1 MLKQLTEKKNDLI
14 TRAEEIVN
22 SAESQERELTED
34 EAMELAEIRDDVR
47 KIKEQLG
54 LVKDVK
60 NLEVD
65 VDRACGDTKKT
76 REEGEAEEADAEVEE
91 QETRAFEQYIRSV
104 ALNTRN
110 DLTPLTKGANGAVI
124 PTTIAKRII
133 RKLYDISPILEKS
146 AKYNVKGNLQ
156 IPYYSEDATNFI
168 NVAFQGA
175 EFSKLSANSGKF
187 TSINLTGYVA
197 GALSLISRSLINNA
211 EFDIVGYIVDQMAY
225 SIKRFI
231 ENVLLNG
238 SGSITGQTGT
248 VAGLTGV
255 TLTTNTAASTAITG
269 DELIELQDSIKDMF
283 QDGAI
288 WIMSPKTRTAI
299 RQLKD
304 RMGRYLLQDDI
315 TSPFGKVLL
324 GKPVYVSDN
333 MPEMAD
339 GNVAVYY
346 GNMNGLA
353 TKFTENMEIQ
363 VLREKYA
370 DQHADGVIS
379 WFEFDA
385 KVQDAQQ
392 IAKLVM
398 GGGESE

>member
-22 SAESQERELTED
+22 SAEAQNRELTEA
-34 EAMELAEIRDDVR
+34 EAAELAEIRDDVR

-60 NLEVD
+60 ALD
-65 VDRACGDTKKT
+65 
-76 REEGEAEEADAEVEE
+76 AEKAPKVEVEE
-91 QETRAFEQYIRSV
+91 DGDKEIEVKETRAFEQYLRSEV
-104 ALNTRN
+104 MNTRDDN
-110 DLTPLTKGANGAVI
+110 TPLTKGANGAVI

-133 RKLYDISPILEKS
+133 RKLYDISPILERS

-156 IPYYSEDATNFI
+156 IPYYSEDNSDFI

-175 EFSKLSANSGKF
+175 EFSAISANSGKF
-187 TSINLTGYVA
+187 TSINLGGYVA
-197 GALSLISRSLINNA
+197 GALALISRSLINNA
-211 EFDIVGYIVDQMAY
+211 DFDIVGYVVDQVAY

-238 SGSITGQTGT
+238 SGAISGQTGT

-255 TLTTNTAASTAITG
+255 TLKVNTASATAVTSN
-269 DELIELQDSIKDMF
+269 DLIELQDSVKDMF

-299 RQLKD
+299 RELKD
-304 RMGRYLLQDDI
+304 NMGRYLLQDDI
-315 TSPFGKVLL
+315 SAPFGKMLL

-333 MPEMAD
+333 MPEMQA
-339 GNVAVYY
+339 GNTAIYY
-346 GNMNGLA
+346 GNMTGLA

-370 DQHADGVIS
+370 DQHADGVIG

-398 GGGESE
+398 GSVSA

>member
-1 MLKQLTEKKNDLI
+1 MSIIKQLTEQKNDLI
-14 TRAEEIVN
+14 TRAEDIV
-22 SAESQERELTED
+22 SKAEVETRELTED
-34 EAMELAEIRDDVR
+34 EAAELAEIRDDVR

-54 LVKDVK
+54 LVKEVK
-60 NLEVD
+60 EMDKEAPEVKPE
-65 VDRACGDTKKT
+65 V
-76 REEGEAEEADAEVEE
+76 EVEADGDKEIEVK
-91 QETRAFEQYIRSV
+91 ETRAFEAYLRSE
-104 ALNTRN
+104 LFNERN
-110 DLTPLTKGANGAVI
+110 DNTPLTKGNNGAVV

-146 AKYNVKGNLQ
+146 TKYNIKGTLQ
-156 IPYYSEDATNFI
+156 IPYYSEDTTDYI

-175 EFSKLSANSGKF
+175 EFTALSANSGKF
-187 TSINLTGYVA
+187 TSISLTGYVA

-238 SGSITGQTGT
+238 SGAITGQSGT

-255 TLTTNTAASTAITG
+255 TLTTTAAAANAVTSN
-269 DELIELQDSIKDMF
+269 ELIELQDSVKDMF
-283 QDGAI
+283 QEGAI
-288 WIMSPKTRTAI
+288 WIMSPATRTAI
-299 RQLKD
+299 RELKD
-304 RMGRYLLQDDI
+304 NMNRYLLQDDI
-315 TSPFGKVLL
+315 SLPFGKSLL
-324 GKPVYVSDN
+324 GKPIYVSDN
-333 MPEMAD
+333 MDDMGA
-339 GNVAVYY
+339 GKTAIYY
-346 GNMNGLA
+346 GNMAGLA
-353 TKFTENMEIQ
+353 TKFSENMEIQ

-370 DQHADGVIS
+370 DQHADGVIG

-398 GGGESE
+398 ASTTA

>member
-14 TRAEEIVN
+14 IRAEEIVN
-22 SAESQERELTED
+22 SAESEKRELTEA
-34 EAMELAEIRDDVR
+34 EAAELAEIRDDVR

-60 NLEVD
+60 ALD
-65 VDRACGDTKKT
+65 
-76 REEGEAEEADAEVEE
+76 AEKAPAKVEVEE
-91 QETRAFEQYIRSV
+91 DGDKEIEVKETRAFEQYIRSV
-104 ALNTRN
+104 AMETRDDN
-110 DLTPLTKGANGAVI
+110 TPLTKGANGAVI

-156 IPYYSEDATNFI
+156 IPYYTEDQTDFI

-175 EFSKLSANSGKF
+175 EFTALSANSGKF
-187 TSINLTGYVA
+187 TSINLGGYVA
-197 GALSLISRSLINNA
+197 GALALISRSLINNA
-211 EFDIVGYIVDQMAY
+211 DFDIVGYVVDQMAY

-238 SGSITGQTGT
+238 SGVISGQSGT

-255 TLTTNTAASTAITG
+255 TLTTTAAAATAVTSN
-269 DELIELQDSIKDMF
+269 ELIELQDSVKDMF

-299 RQLKD
+299 RELKD
-304 RMGRYLLQDDI
+304 QMGRYLLQDDI
-315 TSPFGKVLL
+315 SAPFGKMLL

-333 MPEMAD
+333 MPDMAA
-339 GNVAVYY
+339 GKTAIYY
-346 GNMNGLA
+346 GNFEGLA

-370 DQHADGVIS
+370 DQHADGVIG

-398 GGGESE
+398 AGASA

>member
-1 MLKQLTEKKNDLI
+1 MSIIKQLTEQKNDLI
-14 TRAEEIVN
+14 TRAEDIV
-22 SAESQERELTED
+22 SKAEVETRELTED
-34 EAMELAEIRDDVR
+34 EAAELAEIRDDVR

-54 LVKDVK
+54 LVKEVK
-60 NLEVD
+60 EMDKEAPEVKPE
-65 VDRACGDTKKT
+65 V
-76 REEGEAEEADAEVEE
+76 EVEADGDKEVEVK
-91 QETRAFEQYIRSV
+91 ETRAFEAYLRSE
-104 ALNTRN
+104 LFNERN
-110 DLTPLTKGANGAVI
+110 DNTPLTKGNNGAVV

-146 AKYNVKGNLQ
+146 TKYNIKGTLQ
-156 IPYYSEDATNFI
+156 IPYYSEDETDYI

-175 EFSKLSANSGKF
+175 EFTALSANSGKF
-187 TSINLTGYVA
+187 TSISLTGYVA

-238 SGSITGQTGT
+238 SGAITGQSGT

-255 TLTTNTAASTAITG
+255 TLTTTAAAANAVTSN
-269 DELIELQDSIKDMF
+269 ELIELQDSVKDMF
-283 QDGAI
+283 QEGAI
-288 WIMSPKTRTAI
+288 WIMSPATRTAI
-299 RQLKD
+299 RELKD
-304 RMGRYLLQDDI
+304 NMNRYLLQDDI
-315 TSPFGKVLL
+315 SLPFGKSLL
-324 GKPVYVSDN
+324 GKPIYVSDN
-333 MPEMAD
+333 MDDMGA
-339 GNVAVYY
+339 GKTAIYY
-346 GNMNGLA
+346 GNMAGLA
-353 TKFTENMEIQ
+353 TKFSENMEIQ

-370 DQHADGVIS
+370 DQHADGVIG

-398 GGGESE
+398 ASTTA

>member
-1 MLKQLTEKKNDLI
+1 MLKQQEEKKNDLI

-22 SAESQERELTED
+22 KAEAEKRELTEA
-34 EAMELAEIRDDVR
+34 EAAELAEIRDDVR
-47 KIKEQLG
+47 KIKEEIALI
-54 LVKDVK
+54 KDVK
-60 NLEVD
+60 ELGTDKAPAKV
-65 VDRACGDTKKT
+65 
-76 REEGEAEEADAEVEE
+76 EVEE
-91 QETRAFEQYIRSV
+91 DGDKEIEVKETRAFEQYLRSEL
-104 ALNTRN
+104 LNTRDDN
-110 DLTPLTKGANGAVI
+110 TPLTKGANGAVI

-156 IPYYSEDATNFI
+156 IPFYTEDQTDYI

-175 EFSKLSANSGKF
+175 EFTALSANSGKF
-187 TSINLTGYVA
+187 TSINLSGYVA
-197 GALSLISRSLINNA
+197 GALALVSRSLINNA
-211 EFDIVGYIVDQMAY
+211 DFDIVGYVVDQMAY

-238 SGSITGQTGT
+238 SGVISGQSGT

-255 TLTTNTAASTAITG
+255 TLTTRTAAATAITA
-269 DELIELQDSIKDMF
+269 DELIDLQDSVKDMF

-304 RMGRYLLQDDI
+304 KMGRYLLQDDI
-315 TSPFGKVLL
+315 SAPFGKVLL

-333 MPEMAD
+333 MPEMAE

-346 GNMNGLA
+346 GNMTGLA

-370 DQHADGVIS
+370 DQHADGVIG

-398 GGGESE
+398 GSGVSA

>member
-1 MLKQLTEKKNDLI
+1 MLKQQEEKKNDLI
-14 TRAEEIVN
+14 TRAEEIVKA
-22 SAESQERELTED
+22 AEAEKRELTED
-34 EAMELAEIRDDVR
+34 EAAELAEIRDDVR
-47 KIKEQLG
+47 KIKEQIG
-54 LVKDVK
+54 LIKDVK
-60 NLEVD
+60 ALDSEKAPAKV
-65 VDRACGDTKKT
+65 
-76 REEGEAEEADAEVEE
+76 EVEE
-91 QETRAFEQYIRSV
+91 DGDKEIEVKETRAFEQYIRSV
-104 ALNTRN
+104 AMNTRDDN
-110 DLTPLTKGANGAVI
+110 TPLTKGSNGAVI

-133 RKLYDISPILEKS
+133 RKLYDISPILERS

-156 IPYYSEDATNFI
+156 IPYYTEDQTDFI

-175 EFSKLSANSGKF
+175 EFTAISANSGKF

-211 EFDIVGYIVDQMAY
+211 EFDIVGYVVDQMAY

-231 ENVLLNG
+231 EGVLLNG
-238 SGSITGQTGT
+238 SGSISGQSGT

-255 TLTTNTAASTAITG
+255 TLTTNTAAATAITA
-269 DELIELQDSIKDMF
+269 DELIDLQDSVKDMF

-315 TSPFGKVLL
+315 SAPFGKVLL

-333 MPEMAD
+333 MPEMAE

-346 GNMNGLA
+346 GNMTGLA
-353 TKFTENMEIQ
+353 VKFSENMEIQ

-370 DQHADGVIS
+370 DQHADGVIG

>member
-22 SAESQERELTED
+22 SAEAETRELTEA
-34 EAMELAEIRDDVR
+34 EAAELAEIRDDVR
-47 KIKEQLG
+47 KIKDQLG

-60 NLEVD
+60 ALD
-65 VDRACGDTKKT
+65 
-76 REEGEAEEADAEVEE
+76 AEKAPKVEVEE
-91 QETRAFEQYIRSV
+91 DGDKEIEVKETRAFEQYIRSAV
-104 ALNTRN
+104 LETRD

-156 IPYYSEDATNFI
+156 IPYYSEDQTNFI

-187 TSINLTGYVA
+187 TSINLSGYVA
-197 GALSLISRSLINNA
+197 GALALISRSLINNA
-211 EFDIVGYIVDQMAY
+211 DFDIVGYVVDQVAY

-238 SGSITGQTGT
+238 SGSIDGQSGT

-255 TLTTNTAASTAITG
+255 TLTTNTAAATAITA
-269 DELIELQDSIKDMF
+269 DELIDLQDSVKDMF
-283 QDGAI
+283 QEGAI

-304 RMGRYLLQDDI
+304 KMGRYLLQDDI
-315 TSPFGKVLL
+315 SAPFGKVLL

-333 MPEMAD
+333 MPEMAE
-339 GNVAVYY
+339 GNTAVYY
-346 GNMNGLA
+346 GNMTGLA

-370 DQHADGVIS
+370 DQHADGVIG

>member
-65 VDRACGDTKKT
+65 VDRACGTTKKT

-104 ALNTRN
+104 ALNTRD

-133 RKLYDISPILEKS
+133 RKLYDISPILERS
-146 AKYNVKGNLQ
+146 AKYNTKGTLQ
-156 IPYYSEDATNFI
+156 IPYYGEDATNFI

-187 TSINLTGYVA
+187 TSITLTGYVA

-255 TLTTNTAASTAITG
+255 TLTTNTAAATAITG

-283 QDGAI
+283 QDNCI
-288 WIMSPKTRTAI
+288 WVMSPKTRTAI

>member
-22 SAESQERELTED
+22 SAEAQERELTEA
-34 EAMELAEIRDDVR
+34 EAAELAEIRDDVR

-65 VDRACGDTKKT
+65 LDRACGNKKET
-76 REEGEAEEADAEVEE
+76 REGEAEGTEAEKEAE
-91 QETRAFEQYIRSV
+91 ETRAFEQYIRSV
-104 ALNTRN
+104 VMNTR
-110 DLTPLTKGANGAVI
+110 DDVTPLTKGANGAVI

-146 AKYNVKGNLQ
+146 AKYNTKGNLQ
-156 IPYYSEDATNFI
+156 IPYYGEDATNFI

-211 EFDIVGYIVDQMAY
+211 DFDIVGYVVDQMAY
-225 SIKRFI
+225 SIKRFL

-238 SGSITGQTGT
+238 SGAISGQTGT

-255 TLTTNTAASTAITG
+255 TLTTNTAAATAVTSN
-269 DELIELQDSIKDMF
+269 ELIELQDSVKDMF
-283 QDGAI
+283 QEGAI

-304 RMGRYLLQDDI
+304 NMGRYLLQDDI
-315 TSPFGKVLL
+315 SLPFGKSLL

-333 MPEMAD
+333 MPEMAE
-339 GNVAVYY
+339 GNTAIYY
-346 GNMNGLA
+346 GNMTGLA

-370 DQHADGVIS
+370 DQHADGVIG

-385 KVQDAQQ
+385 KVQDTQQ

>member
-1 MLKQLTEKKNDLI
+1 MFKQLTEKKNDLI
-14 TRAEEIVN
+14 TRAEEIVA
-22 SAESQERELTED
+22 SAEAQKRELTEA
-34 EAMELAEIRDDVR
+34 EAAELAEIRDDVR

-54 LVKDVK
+54 LVREVKD
-60 NLEVD
+60 LETE
-65 VDRACGDTKKT
+65 APA
-76 REEGEAEEADAEVEE
+76 EAEASEDEAAVEAA
-91 QETRAFEQYIRSV
+91 ETRAFEQYIRSV
-104 ALNTRN
+104 AMETRGSDN
-110 DLTPLTKGANGAVI
+110 TPLSKGANGAVI

-146 AKYNVKGNLQ
+146 AKYDVKGNLQ
-156 IPYYSEDATNFI
+156 IPYYSEDNTDFI

-175 EFSKLSANSGKF
+175 EFTAISANSGKF
-187 TSINLTGYVA
+187 TSINLGGFVA

-211 EFDIVGYIVDQMAY
+211 DFDIVGYIVDQMAY
-225 SIKRFI
+225 SMKRFI

-238 SGSITGQTGT
+238 SGVISGQTGT
-248 VAGLTGV
+248 VQGLTGV
-255 TLTTNTAASTAITG
+255 TLKVNTAANTAITSN
-269 DELIELQDSIKDMF
+269 ELIALQDSVKDMF

-304 RMGRYLLQDDI
+304 NYGRYLLQDDI
-315 TSPFGKVLL
+315 SSPFGKLLL

-333 MPEMAD
+333 MPEMAS
-339 GNVAVYY
+339 GNTAVYY

-353 TKFTENMEIQ
+353 TKFSEDMEIQ

-370 DQHADGVIS
+370 DQHADGVIG

>member
-1 MLKQLTEKKNDLI
+1 MSIIKQLREQKNDLI
-14 TRAEEIVN
+14 TRAEEIV
-22 SAESQERELTED
+22 SKAEVETRELTEA
-34 EAMELAEIRDDVR
+34 EAAELAEIRDDVR

-54 LVKDVK
+54 LVKEVK
-60 NLEVD
+60 EMDKEAPEVKPE
-65 VDRACGDTKKT
+65 V
-76 REEGEAEEADAEVEE
+76 EVEADGDKEIEVK
-91 QETRAFEQYIRSV
+91 ETRAFEAYLRSE
-104 ALNTRN
+104 LFNERN
-110 DLTPLTKGANGAVI
+110 DNTPLTKGNNGAVV

-146 AKYNVKGNLQ
+146 TKYNIKGTLQ
-156 IPYYSEDATNFI
+156 IPYYSEDETDYI

-175 EFSKLSANSGKF
+175 EFTALSANSGKF
-187 TSINLTGYVA
+187 TSISLTGYVA

-238 SGSITGQTGT
+238 SGAITGQSGT

-255 TLTTNTAASTAITG
+255 TLTTTAAAANAVTSN
-269 DELIELQDSIKDMF
+269 ELIELQDSVKDMF
-283 QDGAI
+283 QEGAI
-288 WIMSPKTRTAI
+288 WIMSPATRTAI
-299 RQLKD
+299 RELKD
-304 RMGRYLLQDDI
+304 NMNRYLLQDDI
-315 TSPFGKVLL
+315 SLPFGKSLL
-324 GKPVYVSDN
+324 GKPIYVSDN
-333 MPEMAD
+333 MDDMGA
-339 GNVAVYY
+339 GKTAIYY
-346 GNMNGLA
+346 GNMAGLA
-353 TKFTENMEIQ
+353 TKFSENMEIQ

-370 DQHADGVIS
+370 DQHADGVIG

-398 GGGESE
+398 ASTTA

>member
-1 MLKQLTEKKNDLI
+1 MLKQQEEKKNDLI

-22 SAESQERELTED
+22 KAEAEKRELTEA
-34 EAMELAEIRDDVR
+34 EAAELAEIRDDVR
-47 KIKEQLG
+47 KIKEEIALI
-54 LVKDVK
+54 KDVK
-60 NLEVD
+60 ELGTDKAPAKV
-65 VDRACGDTKKT
+65 
-76 REEGEAEEADAEVEE
+76 EVEE
-91 QETRAFEQYIRSV
+91 DGDKEIEVKETRAFEQYLRSEL
-104 ALNTRN
+104 LNTRDDN
-110 DLTPLTKGANGAVI
+110 TPLTKGANGAVI

-156 IPYYSEDATNFI
+156 IPFYTEDQTDYI

-175 EFSKLSANSGKF
+175 EFTALSANSGKF
-187 TSINLTGYVA
+187 TSINLSGYVA
-197 GALSLISRSLINNA
+197 GALALVSRSLINNA
-211 EFDIVGYIVDQMAY
+211 DFDIVGYVVDQVAY

-238 SGSITGQTGT
+238 SGAISGQSGT

-255 TLTTNTAASTAITG
+255 TLTTNTAAATAITA
-269 DELIELQDSIKDMF
+269 DELIDLQDSVKDMF

-304 RMGRYLLQDDI
+304 KMGRYLLQDDI
-315 TSPFGKVLL
+315 SAPFGKVLL

-333 MPEMAD
+333 MPEMAE

-346 GNMNGLA
+346 GNMTGLA

-370 DQHADGVIS
+370 DQHADGVIG

-398 GGGESE
+398 GSGVSA